1 MKEIR
6 LKEQRKLIFYLSII
20 KNYNGNTTTGYVVT
34 MEGNKFTDDEMI
46 DLYNKLTEE
55 KEQ

>member
-6 LKEQRKLIFYLSII
+6 LKDKEIDFLLSII